1 MLDALL
7 IFAQEKG
14 QEGPG
19 LTGFLV
25 PIIIMAALFYFL
37 LILPAQRRD
46 RKHRETVLNALKKGD
61 KVVTSAGILGV
72 VHFVK
77 DEEVTLKVEEGKVR
91 VLKST
96 IARILGAEESAA
108 SDAAKQATSE
118 AIKKA

>member
-1 MLDALL
+1 MLESLL
-7 IFAQEKG
+7 VFAQEKG
-14 QEGPG
+14 QEGMG
-19 LTGFLV
+19 IQSFLV

-61 KVVTSAGILGV
+61 KVVTNAGILGV

-77 DEEVTLKVEEGKVR
+77 DEEVTLKLEEGKVR

-96 IARILGAEESAA
+96 VARILGAEEQAPQET
-108 SDAAKQATSE
+108 AKKTS
-118 AIKKA
+118 